1 MSFGKRT
8 ESERPSLSS
17 QEPRRPEATLLS
29 SEMMGPPASVWVTCL
44 VRLLSTLSLRVETH
58 SPEPCTLCGLSPT
71 L

>member
-44 VRLLSTLSLRVETH
+44 VRLLSTLSLRVETR

>member
-8 ESERPSLSS
+8 ESERHSLSS